1 MVAATGTGSANGPG
15 AVHDGSGPGRPL
27 SLLLCVAGGVA
38 AAAKSPSSESAA
50 HCALSLSGA
59 RAPGVLFKLGAASL
73 RPVRPH
79 GEEAGFKWP
88 TDNSGLK
95 GRCRVHECARGG
107 LLQPPLLVPVDR
119 GTGTAPNPVD
129 GLGGLG
135 TQF

>member
-59 RAPGVLFKLGAASL
+59 RARVLFKLGAASL